1 MRLSPRLDD
10 LIPVPHGGEL
20 RALRDAG
27 NFIDKLPKRE
37 HGAPAWDAAIEA
49 FMLVAEH
56 GGDTHVARIGIM
68 RALWA
73 PTLRKKAGGKIS
85 GGRQEAE
92 LRS

>member
-10 LIPVPHGGEL
+10 PIPVPHRGEL

-37 HGAPAWDAAIEA
+37 HEAPAWDATIDA

-68 RALWA
+68 RALYPGDA
-73 PTLRKKAGGKIS
+73 TPRPRKKVAKKYRIV
-85 GGRQEAE
+85 R
-92 LRS
+92 